1 MKDFKVI
8 WTNDDPD
15 STLSW
20 NRRNRI
26 GYIKDEEEQQLS
38 VYDGEDWAIQYAHH
52 PLNDYRPATLEEIEE
67 HWDELHPFWNPKP
80 GDKVIITQKYGDWY
94 HVEGVIVEKYASSY
108 SEAYWDVTRLDDG
121 REAPFDK
128 RNQMI
133 SAPYD
138 SVPSVSVPVF
148 STSNPILR
156 DLVKKV
162 QLTEDNIFAI
172 SCPGSLE
179 QAQDLFKILSDS
191 DVKWNNG
198 APLDPETTRWTLFS
212 EETLY
217 ILSLYEI
224 NGELKLRL
232 GYGRMS
238 IWDYAKNLTIH
249 VEAFLSSNSDG
260 GKS

>member
-8 WTNDDPD
+8 WTGNHPD
-15 STLSW
+15 SSLSPS
-20 NRRNRI
+20 RQYCI
-26 GYIKDEEEQQLS
+26 GYIKDDDPQKLS
-38 VYDGEDWAIQYAHH
+38 VYDGIDWVTQYAHH
-52 PLNDYRPATLEEIEE
+52 PKDYRPATAEEIEE
-67 HWDELHPFWNPKP
+67 RWDELHPFWNPKP

-94 HVEGVIVEKYASSY
+94 YATGVILEKHDSSY
-108 SEAYWDVTRLDDG
+108 SSHYWNVRRDDDG

-128 RNQMI
+128 TNQMI
-133 SAPYD
+133 IAPYD

-162 QLTEDNIFAI
+162 QLTEDNMFAI

-179 QAQDLFKILSDS
+179 QAQDLFKILNDS

-198 APLDPETTRWTLFS
+198 APLDPKSTRWSLFS

-217 ILSLYEI
+217 ILSLNEI
-224 NGELKLRL
+224 DGELKLSL
-232 GYGRMS
+232 GYGKMS
-238 IWDYAKNLTIH
+238 SWDYTKNLTIH

-260 GKS
+260 GKL